1 MRKRDESH
9 GFGQSESYIQLAIQ
23 GCRSTCEHSAPL
35 GLHNFLLQTAM
46 ATDRLSVDSLTTLPP
61 REAPIRIQ
69 CFLCELPRSPWAMVF
84 DFSLPVCR
92 GCVNYEGADRIEQV
106 IQWVGAQKHAALQR
120 DEKFKL
126 DSPIVQQPC
135 LKSPALIAV
144 YVEALRLLQQQQKQ
158 RLQREMKFPAPV
170 RSIAQPGRVALC
182 VGASHD
188 KDFPT
193 KDRLF
198 FEYPPTSGKLIRG
211 VTNLLNEMDVTET
224 DLEIETQRGHWC
236 RLEEVFSNRP
246 VEINRVHCLV
256 CGVALEGSHFVQCP
270 VHSQHRFCFACVR
283 ARLLRCD
290 TEPEKEMRLRKRRFH
305 CPSGQMCTL
314 PETPGVPWS
323 FVESEIAVILRGTS
337 DKTHTQATVFDL
349 KQKRQLSGS
358 PDEKYRKT
366 TSPTSPATA

>member
-1 MRKRDESH
+1 MHTPIRLSVAK
-9 GFGQSESYIQLAIQ
+9 
-23 GCRSTCEHSAPL
+23 HSAPL

-46 ATDRLSVDSLTTLPP
+46 
-61 REAPIRIQ
+61 APIRIQ

-283 ARLLRCD
+283 
-290 TEPEKEMRLRKRRFH
+290 KEMRLRKRRFH